1 MINASDILRANLLIV
16 DDQAANVLL
25 LERLLSSAGYT
36 SVTSTQNPR
45 EVCELHRKNNYDL
58 ILLDLQMPDFNGF
71 QVMDGLKE
79 IEAEG
84 YLPVLVI
91 TAQPDEKLRAL
102 KAGAKDFVSK
112 PFDLAEVLV
121 RVRNLLE
128 VRLLHSET
136 KKLYKQVV
144 AEQKVSER
152 LLHNVLPQAIAE
164 RLKGRP
170 EVMADNFSDI
180 VADTYPD
187 VTVLFADIVGFTK
200 FSESLSAAVLITVL
214 NDIFIRFD
222 TIADHWGLEKIKT
235 IGDSYMA
242 AAGLPIPAPNHA
254 ERAANMALDMLE
266 VMNHFNEQSDYQLN
280 IRIGMS
286 TGAAVA
292 GVIGKRKFFYDLWGD
307 VVNTA
312 SRMESHGVAGKIQI
326 TDSTRQQLG
335 GLFLLEKRGTIEV
348 KGKGEMTTWFINRH
362 NGSLQ
367 DQPTTITIN

>member
-25 LERLLSSAGYT
+25 LERLLSSSGYT

>member
-1 MINASDILRANLLIV
+1 MIKASDILKANLLIV
-16 DDQAANVLL
+16 DDQTANVLL

-36 SVTSTQNPR
+36 SITSTQNPR

-58 ILLDLQMPDFNGF
+58 ILLDLQMPNFNGF
-71 QVMDGLKE
+71 QVMEDLKE

-102 KAGAKDFVSK
+102 KAGAKDFISK

-121 RVRNLLE
+121 RVQNLLE

-136 KKLYKQVV
+136 KKLYEQVV

-152 LLHNVLPQAIAE
+152 LLHNVLPKAIAE

-170 EVMADNFSDI
+170 EVMADTFSDI
-180 VADTYPD
+180 IADTYPD

-200 FSESLSAAVLITVL
+200 FSEGVSADVLITVL
-214 NDIFIRFD
+214 NDIFVRFD

-242 AAGLPIPAPNHA
+242 AAGLPNPMPNHA

-266 VMNHFNEQSDYQLN
+266 VMNHFNEQSAYQLN

-292 GVIGKRKFFYDLWGD
+292 GVIGRRKFLYDLWGD

-312 SRMESHGVAGKIQI
+312 SRMESHGVAGRIQI

-335 GLFLLEKRGTIEV
+335 ELFQLEKRGTIEV
-348 KGKGEMTTWFINRH
+348 KGKGEMNTWFINSH
-362 NGSLQ
+362 NGSMQ
-367 DQPTTITIN
+367 AQPTSIIVN

>member
-1 MINASDILRANLLIV
+1 MINASDILKAKLLIV

-25 LERLLSSAGYT
+25 LERLLRSAGYL
-36 SVTSTQNPR
+36 SITSTQNPH
-45 EVCELHRKNNYDL
+45 EVCELHRKNHYDL
-58 ILLDLQMPDFNGF
+58 ILLDLQMPELNGF
-71 QVMDGLKE
+71 QVMEGLKE
-79 IEAEG
+79 IETEG

-112 PFDLAEVLV
+112 PFDLAEVLA
-121 RVRNLLE
+121 RVQNLLE

-152 LLHNVLPQAIAE
+152 LLHNVLPQAIAD

-180 VADTYPD
+180 IADTYPD

-200 FSESLSAAVLITVL
+200 FSEGVSAAVLINVL

-242 AAGLPIPAPNHA
+242 AAGLPIPVPNHA

-266 VMNHFNEQSDYQLN
+266 VMDRFNEQSDYQLN

-292 GVIGKRKFFYDLWGD
+292 GVIGKRKFLYDLWGD

-312 SRMESHGVAGKIQI
+312 SRMESHGVAGRIQI
-326 TDSTRQQLG
+326 TDSTRLQLG
-335 GLFLLEKRGTIEV
+335 ELFLLEKRGAIEV
-348 KGKGEMTTWFINRH
+348 KGKGEMNTWFLNSH
-362 NGSLQ
+362 NGSVQ
-367 DQPTTITIN
+367 A